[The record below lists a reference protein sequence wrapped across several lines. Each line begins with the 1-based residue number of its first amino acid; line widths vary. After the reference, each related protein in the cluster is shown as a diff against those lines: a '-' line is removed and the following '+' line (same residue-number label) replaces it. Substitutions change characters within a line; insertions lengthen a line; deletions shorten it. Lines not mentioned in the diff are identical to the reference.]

1 MNAQSPDATLKRSS
15 EECRPECYATSNT
28 ASATHEDKYLRREM
42 ATYDIKNVSQKKSR
56 GIDITL
62 VGFGAQD
69 VFRAYYLN
77 RNGAPQIV
85 QSANAI
91 QVRVDSLAEAGK
103 QSLSMA
109 SLANTAVATRE
120 SRPYVWEFALFGDGG
135 SERFCL
141 EMSARDIV
149 ATIRW
154 LVAEDETGDT
164 FVADGDAAFIYDPH
178 RYFHKQN
185 EASTI
190 LQSSLSPTS

>member
-1 MNAQSPDATLKRSS
+1 MNAQSREASLKRSS
-15 EECRPECYATSNT
+15 DEGRSECYATSYT
-28 ASATHEDKYLRREM
+28 ASATHEDKYPRREM
-42 ATYDIKNVSQKKSR
+42 ATYDIKNVSLKKSR

-77 RNGAPQIV
+77 RNGSPRIV
-85 QSANAI
+85 QTARAI
-91 QVRVDSLAEAGK
+91 QVRIDSLAQAGK

-135 SERFCL
+135 SERFRL

-154 LVAEDETGDT
+154 LVAENETGDT
-164 FVADGDAAFIYDPH
+164 FVADGDAAFIYHPH
-178 RYFHKQN
+178 RYFHKSN
-185 EASTI
+185 VMS
-190 LQSSLSPTS
+190 